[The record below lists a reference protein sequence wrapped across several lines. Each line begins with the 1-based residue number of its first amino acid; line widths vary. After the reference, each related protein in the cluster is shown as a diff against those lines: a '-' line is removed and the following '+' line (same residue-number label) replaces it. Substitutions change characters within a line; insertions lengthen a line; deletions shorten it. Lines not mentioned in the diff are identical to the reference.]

1 MFKRTVKVLEV
12 YEHRAKVSFERSAD
26 CQHCLSKFFCKI
38 GNEAIVIDTDGF
50 DLKKGDKIE
59 VGVEYKKNISSV
71 VLIFIAPLL
80 IFISALIALKGWGE
94 AQSFFSAIIL
104 VSLYYL
110 LLKFYL
116 KNKDKDF
123 RLQVIRK
130 L

>member
-59 VGVEYKKNISSV
+59 VGVEYKK
-71 VLIFIAPLL
+71 IFHRLFLFLL
-80 IFISALIALKGWGE
+80 R
-94 AQSFFSAIIL
+94 
-104 VSLYYL
+104 LY
-110 LLKFYL
+110 
-116 KNKDKDF
+116 
-123 RLQVIRK
+123 
-130 L
+130 